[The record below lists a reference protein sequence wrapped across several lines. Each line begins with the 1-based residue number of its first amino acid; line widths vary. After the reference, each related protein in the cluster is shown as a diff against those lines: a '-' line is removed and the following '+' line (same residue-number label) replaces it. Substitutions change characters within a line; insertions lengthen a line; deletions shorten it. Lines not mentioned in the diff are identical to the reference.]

1 MKRERFDQ
9 VGVIIWKIE
18 LINGIKN
25 VKNDV
30 EVIRE
35 IIQVIFNKI
44 DEKKQKKNVK
54 PWKMKLIK
62 KKEKRIS
69 KMSLNQHTIPQ
80 ING

>member
-35 IIQVIFNKI
+35 IIQVIFNKT

-62 KKEKRIS
+62 KKKKESVKC
-69 KMSLNQHTIPQ
+69 L
-80 ING
+80 

>member
-25 VKNDV
+25 LKNDV

-62 KKEKRIS
+62 KKRKR
-69 KMSLNQHTIPQ
+69 KKNQ
-80 ING
+80 